1 MVNKRK
7 RKYISSDEDE
17 DYSNSGDDSDDCSSI
32 NSNSNSNKRR
42 SPRIEAMKKNKN
54 KNSNKK
60 YNMSNFNLDN
70 YYYYDNSF
78 NNNNKNDNKKNNKKN
93 DNKKNNKKNDNKK
106 NDNNKNDNKKNKKIN
121 KHKIVI
127 KKKRKYNIIH
137 VNQKEYEFNNAIR
150 GMDENINN
158 DVFTNEEIMDN
169 YKKKIINL
177 DTTIENKLKIYERLI
192 NLRSMSGNE
201 NEYPKLNQWI
211 RQILSVPFGQY
222 RELSMN
228 SINSEIKRNTCVN
241 ILKEKNNRGNDR
253 GDDRGNN
260 GGDDRGNNGGDD
272 RGNNGGNNGV
282 VYDNFILDAYKKLD
296 ESIYGQQN
304 AKNKILQIIMKWI
317 SNPSSKGNVLG
328 FSGSKGVGK
337 TSLASQGLAEALNR
351 PCYIIK
357 LGSLTDASYLEGHG
371 YTYDGAICGRII
383 DIIRE
388 AKCMNPIIF
397 FDELDKL
404 SETEKGREIIGYLIH
419 LTDFTEN
426 CRYQEDKY
434 FSGITFD
441 LSRALFIF
449 SYNYPERIDPILKD
463 RIEQIDFQTFN
474 TNEKV
479 EIVNRY
485 LLPSIHKTLGIK
497 YLNNS
502 PYINLPTKTIK
513 HIIDTIDSESIR
525 QLKSRIES
533 LYSKLQLLMNL
544 SLETISK
551 INIYNPKSICN
562 KSKLPLNIS
571 NEIYDEYGISDTN
584 DI

>member
-7 RKYISSDEDE
+7 RKYITSSDDDE
-17 DYSNSGDDSDDCSSI
+17 YDDNYNGNDDYNLKYKI
-32 NSNSNSNKRR
+32 NKRR
-42 SPRIEAMKKNKN
+42 SPRIEALKKKNN
-54 KNSNKK
+54 GK
-60 YNMSNFNLDN
+60 YDMSNFDLDN
-70 YYYYDNSF
+70 YHYYDNTF
-78 NNNNKNDNKKNNKKN
+78 GNKNNNNKRN
-93 DNKKNNKKNDNKK
+93 
-106 NDNNKNDNKKNKKIN
+106 NNKNKSIKDDEYKITKNKYNNRKKIL
-121 KHKIVI
+121 IR
-127 KKKRKYNIIH
+127 KKRKYNIIQ
-137 VNQKEYEFNNAIR
+137 VNHKESEFNNAIR
-150 GMDENINN
+150 DMDENINN
-158 DVFTNEEIMDN
+158 DVFTHDDIMNN

-177 DTTIENKLKIYERLI
+177 DTTIENKLKIYERLV

-228 SINSEIKRNTCVN
+228 GINSDIKRNTCVN
-241 ILKEKNNRGNDR
+241 ILKEKNNNS
-253 GDDRGNN
+253 
-260 GGDDRGNNGGDD
+260 
-272 RGNNGGNNGV
+272 V
-282 VYDNFILDAYKKLD
+282 KYKYDNFILDAYKKLD

-304 AKNKILQIIMKWI
+304 AKNKILQIIMKWV

-404 SETEKGREIIGYLIH
+404 SQTEKGREIIGYLIH

-426 CRYQEDKY
+426 NRYQEDKY

-463 RIEQIDFQTFN
+463 RIEQIDFQTFD

-502 PYINLPTKTIK
+502 KSVPYINLPTKTIK
-513 HIIDTIDSESIR
+513 HIINTIDSESIR

-544 SLETISK
+544 SLDTITK

-562 KSKLPLNIS
+562 KSKLPLNITKD
-571 NEIYDEYGISDTN
+571 IYDDYGISDRN

>member
-7 RKYISSDEDE
+7 RKYISSDEDD
-17 DYSNSGDDSDDCSSI
+17 DYSNSEYDSDDCSS
-32 NSNSNSNKRR
+32 NSISNIYSNKRR

-54 KNSNKK
+54 SNNKK
-60 YNMSNFNLDN
+60 YNMSNFDLDN
-70 YYYYDNSF
+70 YYYDNNF
-78 NNNNKNDNKKNNKKN
+78 KKNKNENKKNENKKN
-93 DNKKNNKKNDNKK
+93 ENKKNENKI
-106 NDNNKNDNKKNKKIN
+106 NKKNKI
-121 KHKIVI
+121 II

-150 GMDENINN
+150 DIDENINN
-158 DVFTNEEIMDN
+158 DVFTHDEIMNN

-211 RQILSVPFGQY
+211 RQILSVPFGLY

-228 SINSEIKRNTCVN
+228 SINSDIKKNTCVN

-253 GDDRGNN
+253 GNNRGN
-260 GGDDRGNNGGDD
+260 DRSNTGA
-272 RGNNGGNNGV
+272 V
-282 VYDNFILDAYKKLD
+282 AVYDNFILDAYKKLD

-426 CRYQEDKY
+426 NRYQEDKY

>member
-7 RKYISSDEDE
+7 RKYITSSSDDE
-17 DYSNSGDDSDDCSSI
+17 EYGDDYSVNDQYNI
-32 NSNSNSNKRR
+32 KYKINKRR
-42 SPRIEAMKKNKN
+42 SPRIEALKKKNN
-54 KNSNKK
+54 GK
-60 YNMSNFNLDN
+60 YYMSNFDLDN
-70 YYYYDNSF
+70 YHYYDNTF
-78 NNNNKNDNKKNNKKN
+78 GKNKKRNKDKSIKDDEYKITKKKYIINNKK
-93 DNKKNNKKNDNKK
+93 KILIR
-106 NDNNKNDNKKNKKIN
+106 KKI
-121 KHKIVI
+121 
-127 KKKRKYNIIH
+127 KYNIIQDNH
-137 VNQKEYEFNNAIR
+137 KESEFNNAIR
-150 GMDENINN
+150 GMDENIND
-158 DVFTNEEIMDN
+158 DVFTHEEIMNN

-222 RELSMN
+222 NELNMN
-228 SINSEIKRNTCVN
+228 NIQKNTCVN
-241 ILKEKNNRGNDR
+241 ILKEKNNNS
-253 GDDRGNN
+253 
-260 GGDDRGNNGGDD
+260 
-272 RGNNGGNNGV
+272 V
-282 VYDNFILDAYKKLD
+282 KYKYDNFILDAYKKLD

-304 AKNKILQIIMKWI
+304 AKNKILQIIMKWV

-337 TSLASQGLAEALNR
+337 TSLASQGLSEALNR

-404 SETEKGREIIGYLIH
+404 SQTEKGREIIGYLIH

-426 CRYQEDKY
+426 NRYQEDKY

-463 RIEQIDFQTFN
+463 RIEQIDFQTFD

-502 PYINLPTKTIK
+502 KSMPYINLPTKTIK
-513 HIIDTIDSESIR
+513 HIIETIDSESIR

-544 SLETISK
+544 SLDTITK

-562 KSKLPLNIS
+562 KSKLPLIITKD
-571 NEIYDEYGISDTN
+571 IYDEYINKVD
-584 DI
+584 

>member
-7 RKYISSDEDE
+7 RKYITSSDDDE
-17 DYSNSGDDSDDCSSI
+17 YDDEYDDNYNGNDDYNLKYKI
-32 NSNSNSNKRR
+32 NKRR
-42 SPRIEAMKKNKN
+42 SPRIEALKKKNNGKYDMSNFDLDNYHYYDNTFGNKNNNKRNINKN
-54 KNSNKK
+54 KSIKDDEYKITKNK
-60 YNMSNFNLDN
+60 Y
-70 YYYYDNSF
+70 
-78 NNNNKNDNKKNNKKN
+78 NNKKKILIR
-93 DNKKNNKKNDNKK
+93 KKQ
-106 NDNNKNDNKKNKKIN
+106 
-121 KHKIVI
+121 
-127 KKKRKYNIIH
+127 KYNIIQ
-137 VNQKEYEFNNAIR
+137 VNHKESEFNNAIR
-150 GMDENINN
+150 GMDENIN
-158 DVFTNEEIMDN
+158 DDIFTHEEIMNN

-177 DTTIENKLKIYERLI
+177 DTTIENKLKIYERLV

-211 RQILSVPFGQY
+211 RQILSVPFGHY
-222 RELSMN
+222 KELNMN
-228 SINSEIKRNTCVN
+228 CIQKNTCVN
-241 ILKEKNNRGNDR
+241 ILKEKNNNS
-253 GDDRGNN
+253 
-260 GGDDRGNNGGDD
+260 
-272 RGNNGGNNGV
+272 V
-282 VYDNFILDAYKKLD
+282 KYKYDNFILDAYKKLD

-304 AKNKILQIIMKWI
+304 AKNKILQIIMKWV

-337 TSLASQGLAEALNR
+337 TSLASQGLSEALNR

-388 AKCMNPIIF
+388 SKCMNPIIF

-404 SETEKGREIIGYLIH
+404 SQTEKGREIIGYLIH

-463 RIEQIDFQTFN
+463 RIEQIDFQTFD

-502 PYINLPTKTIK
+502 KSVPYINLPTKTIK
-513 HIIDTIDSESIR
+513 HIIDTINSESIR

-544 SLETISK
+544 SLDTISK

-562 KSKLPLNIS
+562 KSKLPLIITKD
-571 NEIYDEYGISDTN
+571 IYDDYGVSDRN

>member
-1 MVNKRK
+1 
-7 RKYISSDEDE
+7 
-17 DYSNSGDDSDDCSSI
+17 
-32 NSNSNSNKRR
+32 
-42 SPRIEAMKKNKN
+42 
-54 KNSNKK
+54 
-60 YNMSNFNLDN
+60 
-70 YYYYDNSF
+70 
-78 NNNNKNDNKKNNKKN
+78 
-93 DNKKNNKKNDNKK
+93 
-106 NDNNKNDNKKNKKIN
+106 
-121 KHKIVI
+121 
-127 KKKRKYNIIH
+127 
-137 VNQKEYEFNNAIR
+137 
-150 GMDENINN
+150 
-158 DVFTNEEIMDN
+158 
-169 YKKKIINL
+169 
-177 DTTIENKLKIYERLI
+177 
-192 NLRSMSGNE
+192 NE

-228 SINSEIKRNTCVN
+228 GINSDIKRNTCVN
-241 ILKEKNNRGNDR
+241 ILKEKNNNS
-253 GDDRGNN
+253 
-260 GGDDRGNNGGDD
+260 
-272 RGNNGGNNGV
+272 V
-282 VYDNFILDAYKKLD
+282 KYKYDNFILDAYKKLD

-304 AKNKILQIIMKWI
+304 AKNKILQIIMKWV

-404 SETEKGREIIGYLIH
+404 SQTEKGREIIGYLIH

-426 CRYQEDKY
+426 NRYQEDKY

-463 RIEQIDFQTFN
+463 RIEQIDFQTFD

-502 PYINLPTKTIK
+502 KSVPYINLPTKTIK
-513 HIIDTIDSESIR
+513 HIIETIDSESIR
-525 QLKSRIES
+525 
-533 LYSKLQLLMNL
+533 
-544 SLETISK
+544 
-551 INIYNPKSICN
+551 
-562 KSKLPLNIS
+562 
-571 NEIYDEYGISDTN
+571 
-584 DI
+584 

>member
-7 RKYISSDEDE
+7 RKYITSSDDE
-17 DYSNSGDDSDDCSSI
+17 YSNSDSDDYNI
-32 NSNSNSNKRR
+32 KYIINKRR
-42 SPRIEAMKKNKN
+42 SPRIEALKKKNN
-54 KNSNKK
+54 GK
-60 YNMSNFNLDN
+60 YDMSNFDLDN
-70 YYYYDNSF
+70 YHYYDNTF
-78 NNNNKNDNKKNNKKN
+78 GNKNNNKNKKRNKDSNTKDEKDKINKKKYNNKK
-93 DNKKNNKKNDNKK
+93 
-106 NDNNKNDNKKNKKIN
+106 KIL
-121 KHKIVI
+121 IR
-127 KKKRKYNIIH
+127 KKRKYNIIPI
-137 VNQKEYEFNNAIR
+137 NNNEYEFNNAIR

-158 DVFTNEEIMDN
+158 DVFTHEEIMNN

-241 ILKEKNNRGNDR
+241 ILKEKNNGGNNGR
-253 GDDRGNN
+253 NDRGNN
-260 GGDDRGNNGGDD
+260 GA
-272 RGNNGGNNGV
+272 

-296 ESIYGQQN
+296 QSIYGQQN

-388 AKCMNPIIF
+388 SKCMNPIIF

-404 SETEKGREIIGYLIH
+404 SQTEKGREIIGYLIH

-463 RIEQIDFQTFN
+463 RIEQIDFQTFD

-502 PYINLPTKTIK
+502 KSVPYINLPTKTIK
-513 HIIDTIDSESIR
+513 HIIDTIDNESIR

-544 SLETISK
+544 SLDTISK

-562 KSKLPLNIS
+562 KSKLPLNITKD
-571 NEIYDEYGISDTN
+571 IYDDYGISDTN

>member
-7 RKYISSDEDE
+7 RKYITSSDDE
-17 DYSNSGDDSDDCSSI
+17 FSNSDSDEYNI
-32 NSNSNSNKRR
+32 KYIINKRR
-42 SPRIEAMKKNKN
+42 SPRIEALKKKNNGKYDMSNFDLDNYHYYDNTFGNKN
-54 KNSNKK
+54 K
-60 YNMSNFNLDN
+60 
-70 YYYYDNSF
+70 
-78 NNNNKNDNKKNNKKN
+78 NNNNKNKKRNEDSNTKDEKDKINKKKYNNKKKILIR
-93 DNKKNNKKNDNKK
+93 KKQ
-106 NDNNKNDNKKNKKIN
+106 
-121 KHKIVI
+121 
-127 KKKRKYNIIH
+127 KYNIIQ
-137 VNQKEYEFNNAIR
+137 VNHKESEFNNAIR

-158 DVFTNEEIMDN
+158 DVFTHEEIMNN

-228 SINSEIKRNTCVN
+228 GINSEIKRNTCVN
-241 ILKEKNNRGNDR
+241 ILKEKNNRVN
-253 GDDRGNN
+253 DRGNN
-260 GGDDRGNNGGDD
+260 GA
-272 RGNNGGNNGV
+272 

-404 SETEKGREIIGYLIH
+404 SQTEKGREIIGYLIH

-426 CRYQEDKY
+426 NRYQEDKY

-463 RIEQIDFQTFN
+463 RIEQIDFQTFD

-502 PYINLPTKTIK
+502 KSVPYINLPTKTIK
-513 HIIDTIDSESIR
+513 HIIETIDSESIR

-544 SLETISK
+544 SLDTISK

-562 KSKLPLNIS
+562 KSKLPLNITKD
-571 NEIYDEYGISDTN
+571 IYDDYGISDRN

>member
-17 DYSNSGDDSDDCSSI
+17 DYSNSGDDSIDCSSI
-32 NSNSNSNKRR
+32 NNNNSYSNKRR

-54 KNSNKK
+54 SNKK
-60 YNMSNFNLDN
+60 YNISNFDLDK
-70 YYYYDNSF
+70 YYYDNSF
-78 NNNNKNDNKKNNKKN
+78 NKNDNNKKN
-93 DNKKNNKKNDNKK
+93 DNKNNKKR
-106 NDNNKNDNKKNKKIN
+106 N

-158 DVFTNEEIMDN
+158 DVFTHEEIMNN

-228 SINSEIKRNTCVN
+228 SINYDIKINTCVN
-241 ILKEKNNRGNDR
+241 ILKEKNNRGDDR
-253 GDDRGNN
+253 GDYRE
-260 GGDDRGNNGGDD
+260 
-272 RGNNGGNNGV
+272 NNGGNNGV
-282 VYDNFILDAYKKLD
+282 VYDNFILDTYKKLD

-404 SETEKGREIIGYLIH
+404 SQTEKGREIIGYLIH

-426 CRYQEDKY
+426 NRYQEDKY

-463 RIEQIDFQTFN
+463 RIEQIDFQTFD
-474 TNEKV
+474 TNEKI

-502 PYINLPTKTIK
+502 KSVPYINLPTKTIK
-513 HIIDTIDSESIR
+513 YIIDTINSESIR

-544 SLETISK
+544 SLDTISK
-551 INIYNPKSICN
+551 INIYNPKNICN

-571 NEIYDEYGISDTN
+571 KEIYDEYN
-584 DI
+584 NKVN